1 MSPQSPPSDSPGDD
15 ETDRHT
21 SDSDTSGSGASERNA
36 SRRDAPRNPPR
47 SNAPDRDSSRRDVP
61 ANDTFDG
68 LLPDAGV
75 DSRWWYWIAATP
87 LYALASM
94 LFGIFAFFAAFLGMV
109 ADIELTIIVFPLLFV
124 FVLLP
129 ALVLTFLFPIAIYVD
144 AKAVARADLGWNPD
158 PVLYGLIALA
168 GVILT
173 GFTVS
178 VLLALYYLYQRH
190 KFVGTP

>member
-1 MSPQSPPSDSPGDD
+1 MSPQSTPSDSPGDD
-15 ETDRHT
+15 APG
-21 SDSDTSGSGASERNA
+21 SDTLDE
-36 SRRDAPRNPPR
+36 
-47 SNAPDRDSSRRDVP
+47 
-61 ANDTFDG
+61 

-94 LFGIFAFFAAFLGMV
+94 LFGIFAFFLAMLGMF
-109 ADIELTIIVFPLLFV
+109 ADVHLTVFVFPLLFV
-124 FVLLP
+124 VVLLP

-144 AKAVARADLGWNPD
+144 AKAVARSDLGWNPD
-158 PVLYGLIALA
+158 PALYGLIALA

-190 KFVGTP
+190 TFVGTP